1 MILVDTHT
9 HIYAEQFDDDRD
21 DVILRAKE
29 EGFSKILL
37 PNIDCSTLSSLYDTV
52 NRSTNI
58 CLPML
63 GLHPTSVK
71 EDFKTELDTLKQE
84 LSKHS
89 FCAIGEIGID
99 LYWDQ
104 TFLKE
109 QQETF
114 EEQLQWSIDYD
125 LPVSIHTRNATKEM
139 IDVLK
144 SVGAHNLK
152 GVFHSF
158 VGDENEL
165 TELLKFDNFMFGIN
179 GVVTYK
185 NSDLRQVLI
194 KAPLERIVIETDAP
208 YLTPVPF
215 RGKRN
220 EPARAIFI
228 VKELANIFQQ
238 SEENIALVTSKNANR
253 MFKLGLDL

>member
-1 MILVDTHT
+1 
-9 HIYAEQFDDDRD
+9 
-21 DVILRAKE
+21 
-29 EGFSKILL
+29 
-37 PNIDCSTLSSLYDTV
+37 
-52 NRSTNI
+52 
-58 CLPML
+58 ML

-71 EDFKTELDTLKQE
+71 EDFRSELDTLKQE

-89 FCAIGEIGID
+89 YSAIGEIGID
-99 LYWDQ
+99 LYWDK
-104 TFLKE
+104 TFIKE
-109 QQETF
+109 QQEAF
-114 EEQLQWSIDYD
+114 AEQLQWSIALN

-139 IDVLK
+139 VDVLK
-144 SVGAHNLK
+144 SVGADKLK

-158 VGDENEL
+158 VGDEKEL
-165 TELLKFDNFMFGIN
+165 AELLKFESFMFGIN

-194 KAPLERIVIETDAP
+194 KAPIERIVIETDAP

-228 VKELANIFQQ
+228 VKELARIFQQ
-238 SEENIALVTSKNANR
+238 SEEDIALITSKNADR
-253 MFKLGLDL
+253 MFNLGLFL